1 MIYDTQRTSRR
12 TDRRGPT
19 VGVVLAVTILALLA
33 AIVAAPTAAGSDEPT
48 VRVVGETVETDDTA
62 TVHVVL
68 TAAPDGLS
76 GYSLDLSLGDPN
88 VARVEGAGY
97 PDSFGLTTD
106 AEVGV
111 DGRTV
116 TLEAADLEDNVEPG
130 ASNVTLARVEM
141 ASETAGETAVRV
153 DGVRL
158 DDDSGDSLDP
168 AVQSGTVAVT
178 DGSQDGPATDD
189 GPATGESTPNA
200 SDSQGDEDSGGD
212 GESGGTGTADNET
225 SGASGD
231 LSLYVPLVAL
241 GVVTLAAVLL
251 GRRS

>member
-19 VGVVLAVTILALLA
+19 VGVVLVVTILALLA
-33 AIVAAPTAAGSDEPT
+33 AIIAAPTAAGSDEPT

-178 DGSQDGPATDD
+178 DGSQDGPAT
-189 GPATGESTPNA
+189 GELTPNA

-212 GESGGTGTADNET
+212 GQSGGTGAADNET

-231 LSLYVPLVAL
+231 LPLYVPLVAL